1 MKTFDKVTVTLFFE
15 GAVHLTK
22 VRDKE
27 PTFLPNNDFFLGS
40 NKHCV
45 DVDITR
51 NVCKVDILL
60 DKYQINN
67 YPSDSSI
74 KSIGLNRRVKNFP
87 SRWKSIS
94 DELKATLHAQD
105 FMHDRGAS
113 SFKITM
119 PNE

>member
-15 GAVHLTK
+15 GAVHLVKTRDAKPTK
-22 VRDKE
+22 LEATDLFK
-27 PTFLPNNDFFLGS
+27 GS
-40 NKHCV
+40 NEYSV